1 MLVLSRKL
9 GQRFQIGDDIRVS
22 IIRIDRN
29 TVRIGVEAPDGLTIY
44 REELLPDGEVGP
56 EIPSDKAPFLQSA

>member
-9 GQRFQIGDDIRVS
+9 GQRFQIGEEIRVT

-29 TVRIGVEAPDGLTIY
+29 AVRIGVEAPDGRAIY
-44 REELLPDGEVGP
+44 REELLQDGGLP
-56 EIPSDKAPFLQSA
+56 APGEDSPISQSA